1 VFIIFL
7 KVFLGQLDEQL
18 LTQLSFFNFILLALF
33 SIEHEKPKQHRQ
45 PSCLNECLSIFAAV
59 ELVLGESEVEYLDNV
74 SPEFTLLLGQ
84 TDQQLKSLDV
94 SEVIRDL
101 LLK

>member
-18 LTQLSFFNFILLALF
+18 LTQLSFFDFILLVLF
-33 SIEHEKPKQHRQ
+33 SFEHEKPKQHRQ
-45 PSCLNECLSIFAAV
+45 PSCLNECLSIFATV

-84 TDQQLKSLDV
+84 ADQQLKSLDV
-94 SEVIRDL
+94 SEVIRYL